1 MPGKC
6 PGGSTALRS
15 CKTDEKISS
24 NQKGHK
30 PGRLKLRLGKGHVPS
45 YAACFGSR

>member
-15 CKTDEKISS
+15 CKTDEKDQLQSERPQAWQVEVEAG
-24 NQKGHK
+24 QKTCA
-30 PGRLKLRLGKGHVPS
+30 KL
-45 YAACFGSR
+45 C